1 MFAILNSSLS
11 FLFLSH
17 FVTSREKER
26 EREYEMEFEKTALK
40 QKKYSHHQRCCYG
53 YYVYD
58 TFSRPW
64 SEKKRL

>member
-26 EREYEMEFEKTALK
+26 ERVYEMEFEKTALK
-40 QKKYSHHQRCCYG
+40 QKKVQSPSKMLLRILCIRHILE
-53 YYVYD
+53 
-58 TFSRPW
+58 TM
-64 SEKKRL
+64 E